1 MTIGLEEVIM
11 FVLLLTKVAG
21 EDVDD
26 EAGEDATAP
35 AICRVDVDVD
45 GDTDV
50 DGASMAVKFRPE
62 IVEPVNWPPVPDT
75 SLNWLNCEGEIRT
88 RGFPLA
94 LLAAGEFNI
103 CSLGLLTVIIFCPGA
118 SFCITGVA
126 KFCPAIIALVSW
138 PVTSFTIV
146 LTLAEVNGRPVVDAV
161 CITCRICC

>member
-1 MTIGLEEVIM
+1 MTIGLEVIM

-35 AICRVDVDVD
+35 TIWRVDVDVD

-50 DGASMAVKFRPE
+50 DGASMAVKFRPD

-75 SLNWLNCEGEIRT
+75 SLNWLSCEGEIRT

-103 CSLGLLTVIIFCPGA
+103 CSLGLLTVIIF
-118 SFCITGVA
+118 
-126 KFCPAIIALVSW
+126 
-138 PVTSFTIV
+138 
-146 LTLAEVNGRPVVDAV
+146 
-161 CITCRICC
+161 

>member
-1 MTIGLEEVIM
+1 M

-21 EDVDD
+21 EDD
-26 EAGEDATAP
+26 EAGEEDATP
-35 AICRVDVDVD
+35 LAIWRFDVDVD

-50 DGASMAVKFRPE
+50 DGASMAVRFRPE
-62 IVEPVNWPPVPDT
+62 IVEPVNWPPAPDT

-94 LLAAGEFNI
+94 LFAAGEFTI
-103 CSLGLLTVIIFCPGA
+103 WSLGLFIVIIFCPGA

-126 KFCPAIIALVSW
+126 KFCPAMIALVSW
-138 PVTSFTIV
+138 PVISFTIV

>member
-1 MTIGLEEVIM
+1 M
-11 FVLLLTKVAG
+11 FVLLKVAG
-21 EDVDD
+21 DDDVED
-26 EAGEDATAP
+26 EAGDDAAAAAV
-35 AICRVDVDVD
+35 AIWTWVDVEVD

-50 DGASMAVKFRPE
+50 DGASMAVRFRPE
-62 IVEPVNWPPVPDT
+62 MVEPVNWAPVPET

-88 RGFPLA
+88 SGFPLA
-94 LLAAGEFNI
+94 LFAAGEFTI
-103 CSLGLLTVIIFCPGA
+103 CSLGLFMVIIFDPGA

-126 KFCPAIIALVSW
+126 KFCPPAMIALVSW

>member
-1 MTIGLEEVIM
+1 M
-11 FVLLLTKVAG
+11 FVVLTKVAV
-21 EDVDD
+21 ED
-26 EAGEDATAP
+26 EAGDEA
-35 AICRVDVDVD
+35 AIWNVEVD
-45 GDTDV
+45 GDTEV
-50 DGASMAVKFRPE
+50 EGANMAVRFRPE
-62 IVEPVNWPPVPDT
+62 IVEPAYWPVAGI
-75 SLNWLNCEGEIRT
+75 SFSWLNCEGEIRT

-94 LLAAGEFNI
+94 LFAAGEFTI
-103 CSLGLLTVIIFCPGA
+103 CSLGLFMVIIFCPGP